1 MLFARFED
9 IDYLLCALGDGTL
22 IHFNYQVGG
31 GVWDGG
37 GVVDMRIGRM
47 RVVGVFMCVCVCV
60 CGCELSAGVFAC
72 AV

>member
-37 GVVDMRIGRM
+37 GVVDMRMGVCV
-47 RVVGVFMCVCVCV
+47 VVGMLACTCVCLRVW
-60 CGCELSAGVFAC
+60 L
-72 AV
+72 